1 MSVAPSSARDRRL
14 DLTVLLVSLAI
25 ILLEINY
32 TRIFSYKLVYYFTYV
47 IIGIAL
53 LGLGGGGVLVAM
65 FPRLRRSDDRVT
77 AVICCAG
84 GVGVLASYLAVSA
97 VQVNSVDLVLAVAS
111 GEAGTALVEGGKL
124 LLTCLALFVPF
135 LSGGLAI
142 AVSFAVRHAR
152 INRLYF
158 ADLLGAGLGCALAVP
173 VMTQLTP
180 PGGVLLAGALFATAA
195 LPLAGDWRRGL
206 SAMAAVTGGCLALA
220 AAFAGW
226 FPDPVPDRIKT
237 MSPQQRP
244 TVLFTSWSPVFRI
257 DVLEVFGTRDTGLV
271 LSHDGTWGSVILRFD
286 GDPTSLTR
294 YATDARAYPFRLLGA
309 APRVAIIGAAGGN
322 EILAALHFGAAH
334 ITAVELNP
342 VTVSLLRDHFAD
354 YTGNV
359 ATHER
364 VTLVNAEGRSFLAS
378 TPDRFDLIWFVAPD
392 SYAAMNAATSGAY
405 VLSESYLYTEEMIAD
420 SLRHLTDD
428 GIVCAQFGER
438 DFERKPNRTTR
449 YLTTARQAFAR
460 LGIDAFARHVLVST
474 VPFFDM
480 VSSTIV
486 LKRTPFTAEEAG
498 RCVAATANIKGG
510 QVRFAQL
517 GEPAQGST
525 GAPTPVRSAIT
536 APSDTLAT
544 WLRDQPFDVRPVTDD
559 APFFW
564 HFVRF
569 RTALGTSADLA
580 VADLEEGMGERLLL
594 ILLVVVTMLGAV
606 FLLAP
611 LLARRALWRSVPHKR
626 NAAIYF
632 AALGLG
638 FMFLEVCLIQRLTL
652 LLGYPTYSLTV
663 TLFALLV
670 FTGVGSL
677 GSEQAMAHRN
687 RTLVVLLA
695 LLAALVVCLQMGLP
709 AVVRLCVGW
718 PLPLRVAVAVAV
730 VAPAGPVPGTLHAT
744 RPAHGGGPQPAP
756 RRVRR
761 LGVGRERL
769 PVGGEHHARRHRGHD
784 LRLHRRDGAGRP
796 RVRCWRGGAGADT
809 NRRQPRPKA
818 LAHLT
823 PQMATPPHLC
833 QKGASSI

>member
-1 MSVAPSSARDRRL
+1 MTAPPPMQTSSTHSRRL
-14 DLTVLLVSLAI
+14 DLTVLLVSLGI

-65 FPRLRRSDDRVT
+65 VPRLRQGDGRST
-77 AVICCAG
+77 PAICCAG
-84 GVGVLASYLAVSA
+84 GVAVLASYLVVSA
-97 VQVNSVDLVLAVAS
+97 TQVNSVDLVSAVAS
-111 GEAGTALVEGGKL
+111 RAAGTALRQGGKL
-124 LLTCLALFVPF
+124 LLICLALLVPF
-135 LSGGLAI
+135 LAAGLAI
-142 AVSFAVRHAR
+142 AVSFAVRHDR

-173 VMTQLTP
+173 VMTVLTP
-180 PGGVLLAGALFATAA
+180 PGGVLLAGAFFAAAA
-195 LPLAGDWRRGL
+195 LPLAGGARRRL
-206 SAMAAVTGGCLALA
+206 SALAAVTGGVLALA
-220 AAFAGW
+220 AVSAGRL
-226 FPDPVPDRIKT
+226 PDPVPDRIKS

-244 TVLFTSWSPVFRI
+244 TVLFSRWSPVFRV
-257 DVLEVFGTRDTGLV
+257 DVLEVFGTRETGLV
-271 LSHDGTWGSVILRFD
+271 LSHDGTWGSVMLRFD
-286 GDPTSLTR
+286 GDPASLTR
-294 YATDARAYPFRLLGA
+294 YTTDARAYPFRLLRPG
-309 APRVAIIGAAGGN
+309 PRVAIIGAAGGN
-322 EILAALHFGAAH
+322 EILAALHFGASH

-342 VTVSLLRDHFAD
+342 VTVSLLREHFAD

-378 TPDRFDLIWFVAPD
+378 TAERFDLIWFVAPD

-405 VLSESYLYTEEMIAD
+405 VLSESYLYTEEMIAE
-420 SLRHLTDD
+420 SLSRLTDD
-428 GIVCAQFGER
+428 GMICAQFGER
-438 DFERKPNRTTR
+438 DFQGKPNRTTR

-460 LGIDAFARHVLVST
+460 LGIDDFARHVLVST

-480 VSSTIV
+480 VSSTIM
-486 LKRTPFTAEEAG
+486 LRRTPFAADEIERFVATTA
-498 RCVAATANIKGG
+498 TIKGG
-510 QVRFAQL
+510 QVRFPPVAHHAQAAPSAERAPSAP
-517 GEPAQGST
+517 GHTDG
-525 GAPTPVRSAIT
+525 PTPVHAAIT
-536 APSDTLAT
+536 APTATLAT
-544 WLRDQPFDVRPVTDD
+544 WLRAQPFDVRPVTDD

-594 ILLVVVTMLGAV
+594 ILFVVVTMLGAV

-611 LLARRALWRSVPHKR
+611 LLARRQLWRSIPHKR

-677 GSEQAMAHRN
+677 GSERAMAHRN
-687 RTLVVLLA
+687 RTLLVLSTLLVVL
-695 LLAALVVCLQMGLP
+695 VVSLQLGLP
-709 AVVRLCVGW
+709 ALVRLCIGW

-730 VAPAGPVPGTLHAT
+730 VAPLGLCLGPFMPLGLRTVAALTPHREEYVAWAWAVNGFLSVASTTLAAIVAMT
-744 RPAHGGGPQPAP
+744 YGFTVVMGLA
-756 RRVRR
+756 V
-761 LGVGRERL
+761 LVYGVGVVAL
-769 PVGGEHHARRHRGHD
+769 GHI
-784 LRLHRRDGAGRP
+784 P
-796 RVRCWRGGAGADT
+796 E
-809 NRRQPRPKA
+809 P
-818 LAHLT
+818 
-823 PQMATPPHLC
+823 
-833 QKGASSI
+833 ASRAVQT